1 MNMSLM
7 AKLLLSI
14 LAVTAV
20 LVVMIPTAHCSDCVR
35 DTANP
40 GCKAV
45 CDGVTLDISSVFSY
59 P

>member
-1 MNMSLM
+1 M
-7 AKLLLSI
+7 AKLLL
-14 LAVTAV
+14 LAVTGV
-20 LVVMIPTAHCSDCVR
+20 LLTVVLQTVHCIDCVE